1 MRAKWYVSTL
11 IIVFSL
17 LGIFREQIS
26 VPNQE
31 IVLEFEYNK
40 ITTDDVEDVIAA
52 VKKELHTL
60 GADNI
65 NVGKQ
70 EDGKLRITY
79 YSDVNVVNVKK
90 ILSEAEVP
98 GLVGIPFN
106 QDQENEEF
114 PFTGDHTIGYNLNV
128 YEIQKDIDGSGD
140 LNGTLVTELKHEYD
154 RSTHPNLYFFKIE
167 DDDQDHILEVIYRV
181 QRTIAIAIDT
191 ISHNVPDVR
200 AGPIV

>member
-98 GLVGIPFN
+98 GLVDIPFN
-106 QDQENEEF
+106 QDQEDEKF
-114 PFTGDHTIGYNLNV
+114 PSTGDHTAGYNLNV

-167 DDDQDHILEVIYRV
+167 DDDRDHILEVIYKVR
-181 QRTIAIAIDT
+181 RTIAIAIGT